1 MFMNNPFSE
10 LSASISPTVMQGYV
24 ILMVLLVIG
33 GTVLDMMHKKSAQ
46 YFFENAKKAKK
57 SAKRTVSTGEKA
69 SIAVKVLANEVLT
82 SGEFCNTR
90 RRLSHLLTMYGFIIF
105 VVTTAIMIFGYPT
118 PATATP
124 AILPQLWHIG
134 ALMLAV
140 GGYWFWFFIRVDVS
154 AEGLSWY
161 RFERADLFIL
171 SLLATSTFAL
181 LWSFTQSSGI
191 AGWSTLFLALFIISS
206 TTLFASV
213 LWSKFAHMFFKPAAA
228 FQKRVTR
235 ADGSRENLPAEYDLT
250 DPAVQARFPDIP
262 EYMGKKPDYMG
273 HGINVNQQTII
284 NTDLTFT

>member
-171 SLLATSTFAL
+171 S
-181 LWSFTQSSGI
+181 
-191 AGWSTLFLALFIISS
+191 
-206 TTLFASV
+206 
-213 LWSKFAHMFFKPAAA
+213 
-228 FQKRVTR
+228 
-235 ADGSRENLPAEYDLT
+235 
-250 DPAVQARFPDIP
+250 
-262 EYMGKKPDYMG
+262 
-273 HGINVNQQTII
+273 
-284 NTDLTFT
+284 